1 MTEVDLEL
9 LTSIQIFVML
19 RQLIN
24 AWKIMMK
31 TENLYIFFVL
41 IKNFC
46 GLEVSQNLSTD
57 ISKCVKSDDVNADF
71 IKNYNGNWLFYEN
84 RLEIT

>member
-1 MTEVDLEL
+1 
-9 LTSIQIFVML
+9 
-19 RQLIN
+19 
-24 AWKIMMK
+24 MMK
-31 TENLYIFFVL
+31 PENLYIFFVL

-46 GLEVSQNLSTD
+46 GLEVSQNSSTD
-57 ISKCVKSDDVNADF
+57 IFKCVKTDDINADF

>member
-1 MTEVDLEL
+1 
-9 LTSIQIFVML
+9 
-19 RQLIN
+19 
-24 AWKIMMK
+24 MMK

-46 GLEVSQNLSTD
+46 GLEVSQNSSTD
-57 ISKCVKSDDVNADF
+57 IFKCVKTDDINADF